1 MRSMKSGTSPRTL
14 ASEAVE
20 SRPNVGAMWAF
31 RRYANGKTPDH
42 QGFFW
47 R

>member
-1 MRSMKSGTSPRTL
+1 MKSDTSPRTL

-20 SRPNVGAMWAF
+20 PQPKVGAVWAF
-31 RRYANGKTPDH
+31 RGHANGKTPDH